1 MNHKIKNILMFDTSL
16 GTRNL
21 GDYIIRDSINN
32 EMEYLLKKNFVVRCA
47 THTPICNFLNLI
59 KKGPI
64 YKYCKTAD
72 YKFLCGTNIF
82 KGTLLKINSD
92 WAINLK
98 SIFFYK
104 NSIALGCGMGKNK
117 KGFYDL
123 YTKFI
128 YKRILSKNYYHSARD
143 EKTKEFIESLGF
155 KAINTG
161 CPTTWKLTS
170 EHCKKIPKTKSQSVV
185 FTLTDYSKNEK
196 YDQQLIDILV
206 KQYDKVYYWPQG
218 TGDLEYLYKLKGV
231 DNIEVLGPNL
241 ETYSSLLKKG
251 NIDYIGTRLHGG
263 IYAMQNFVRTIIIII
278 DNRARD
284 MKQTYNLNT
293 IERNELESLSKMI
306 NSEFETKIRINEDN
320 INEFKKQFN

>member
-1 MNHKIKNILMFDTSL
+1 MFDTSL

-32 EMEYLLKKNFVVRCA
+32 EMKYILDENFVVRCA
-47 THTPICNFLNLI
+47 THTPICNFVNLL

-64 YKYCKTAD
+64 YEYCKKAD

-98 SIFFYK
+98 SIPFYK
-104 NSIALGCGMGKNK
+104 KSIALGCGLGKNK
-117 KGFYDL
+117 KGYYDF

-128 YKRILSKNYYHSARD
+128 YKRILSKEYYHSARD

-170 EHCKKIPKTKSQSVV
+170 EHCKKIPKSKSKSVV

-196 YDQQLIDILV
+196 LDQELINILT
-206 KQYDKVYYWPQG
+206 KEYSKVYYWPQG
-218 TGDLEYLYKLKGV
+218 TGDLDYITKLK
-231 DNIEVLGPNL
+231 NIENIEIIGPNL
-241 ETYSSLLKKG
+241 QSYVDLLKKG
-251 NIDYIGTRLHGG
+251 NIDYVGTRLHGG
-263 IYAMQNFVRTIIIII
+263 IYAMQNYVRTIIIII

-284 MKQTYNLNT
+284 MKKTYNLNT
-293 IERNELESLSKMI
+293 IEREKISNLSELI
-306 NSEFETKIRINEDN
+306 NSIFETKIKINEEN
-320 INEFKKQFN
+320 INKFKQQFK